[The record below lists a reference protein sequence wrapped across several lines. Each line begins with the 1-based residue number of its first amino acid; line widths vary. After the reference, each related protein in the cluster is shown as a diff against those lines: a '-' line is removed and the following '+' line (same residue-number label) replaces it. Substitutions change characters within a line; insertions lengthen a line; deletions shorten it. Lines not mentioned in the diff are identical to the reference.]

1 MFEVHKVKDTGGGI
15 GRVHGRGAR
24 ALSVQGLRKALWG
37 WGYVQGLSWSGAG
50 EALRGLGE
58 EGCRKK
64 GHEVEGY

>member
-15 GRVHGRGAR
+15 GRVHGWGAGHCRG
-24 ALSVQGLRKALWG
+24 KLWG
-37 WGYVQGLSWSGAG
+37 WGNVQGLSLSGAG
-50 EALRGLGE
+50 EALRGEGE